1 MTRTI
6 LITGGTGLI
15 GRALSEEFAEQGFK
29 VIVYTRNPEENK
41 KYATDFVRY
50 APWDVEAGTYDRVAL
65 QAADI
70 IVHLAGENIA
80 AKKWTPKRKEE
91 IVNSRLRSSELL
103 IKAIRETPNKVKT
116 IVSASAIGWYGP
128 DPKIPNP
135 RPFVETDEHYPDFLG
150 ETCKQWED
158 SIQPVAFFGKRLV
171 KIRTGLVLTNQG
183 GVFPELKKSL
193 RFGAAG
199 ILGGGKQVMSWIHM
213 DDLVR
218 IYLHVINDDRLYG
231 PFNAVSPKPVSNKEL
246 VVKLAKQIKGS
257 FFVPL
262 HIPNFALR
270 LALGEMSIE
279 VLKSATVSCDKI
291 RKAGFNFVF
300 PSIESALHELAPLK
314 RSSRVVLN
322 RP

>member
-29 VIVYTRNPEENK
+29 VIVFTRNPEANK
-41 KYATDFVRY
+41 KFATDFVRY
-50 APWDVEAGTYDRVAL
+50 APWDVEAGTYDRPAL

-80 AKKWTPKRKEE
+80 AKKWTAKRKEE
-91 IVNSRLRSSELL
+91 IVSSRIKSSELL

-135 RPFVETDEHYPDFLG
+135 KPFIEADEHYPDFLG
-150 ETCKQWED
+150 ETCKKWEE

-171 KIRTGLVLTNQG
+171 KIRTGLVLTNHG
-183 GVFPELKKSL
+183 GILPELKKSL
-193 RFGAAG
+193 LFGAAG
-199 ILGGGKQVMSWIHM
+199 ILGGGKQVVSWIHM

-218 IYLHVINDDRLYG
+218 IYLYVINDERLHG

-279 VLKSATVSCDKI
+279 LLKSTTVSCDKI

-300 PSIESALHELAPLK
+300 PSIESALNELAPIK
-314 RSSRVVLN
+314 RSSRVV
-322 RP
+322 PET

>member
-50 APWDVEAGTYDRVAL
+50 APWNVEAGTYDRVAL

-70 IVHLAGENIA
+70 IVHLAGENIG
-80 AKKWTPKRKEE
+80 AKKWTAKRKEE
-91 IVNSRLRSSELL
+91 IVNSRLKSSELL
-103 IKAIRETPNKVKT
+103 IRAIRETPNKVKT
-116 IVSASAIGWYGP
+116 VVSASAIGWYGP

-135 RPFVETDEHYPDFLG
+135 KPFVETDEHYPDFLG
-150 ETCKQWED
+150 ETCKLWEE
-158 SIQPVAFFGKRLV
+158 SIQPIALFGKRVV
-171 KIRTGLVLTNQG
+171 KIRTGLVLTNHG
-183 GVFPELKKSL
+183 GIFPELKKSL

-218 IYLHVINDDRLYG
+218 IYLHVINDDRLHG

-246 VVKLAKQIKGS
+246 VVKLARQIKGS
-257 FFVPL
+257 FYVPL

-279 VLKSATVSCDKI
+279 VLKSATVCCDKI

-300 PSIESALHELAPLK
+300 PSIESALNELAPVK
-314 RSSRVVLN
+314 RSSRIVLN
-322 RP
+322 R